1 MKITESRSAT
11 LRLSSDGQQNLS
23 RGVKQR
29 RQTPPF
35 FCAHSPQRVSPH
47 SGQKKALPAEICFLQ
62 PLHAAV
68 SRSVHSHRKLP
79 PYRVFAKRARKI
91 RFFRGKRLFFQ
102 KKGKRKN
109 GVLNAFDPCCRI
121 TCRRRGKNAPAAEKR
136 PKTERGGR
144 KIEKTPQ
151 NAVLFFAVMV

>member
-1 MKITESRSAT
+1 MRGGRKGLKITESRSAT

-68 SRSVHSHRKLP
+68 LAWSIVIESYLP
-79 PYRVFAKRARKI
+79 IEYSQNEREKFVFSAENDYFFKKRENAKTAS
-91 RFFRGKRLFFQ
+91 
-102 KKGKRKN
+102 
-109 GVLNAFDPCCRI
+109 
-121 TCRRRGKNAPAAEKR
+121 
-136 PKTERGGR
+136 
-144 KIEKTPQ
+144 
-151 NAVLFFAVMV
+151 

>member
-1 MKITESRSAT
+1 MRAFPAEGFPAFGTEKGA
-11 LRLSSDGQQNLS
+11 S
-23 RGVKQR
+23 RGNL
-29 RQTPPF
+29 F
-35 FCAHSPQRVSPH
+35 F
-47 SGQKKALPAEICFLQ
+47 
-62 PLHAAV
+62 AAAARGR

-91 RFFRGKRLFFQ
+91 RFFRGNRLFFQ

-144 KIEKTPQ
+144 KIEKYKQ
-151 NAVLFFAVMV
+151 ENENIEKNK

>member
-68 SRSVHSHRKLP
+68 LARSIVIESYLP
-79 PYRVFAKRARKI
+79 IEYSQNEREKFVFSAENDYFSK
-91 RFFRGKRLFFQ
+91 

>member
-29 RQTPPF
+29 RQTPPL
-35 FCAHSPQRVSPH
+35 VSPH

-68 SRSVHSHRKLP
+68 LARSIVIESYLP
-79 PYRVFAKRARKI
+79 IEYSQNEREKFVFSAENDYFSKKKENAKTAS
-91 RFFRGKRLFFQ
+91 
-102 KKGKRKN
+102 
-109 GVLNAFDPCCRI
+109 
-121 TCRRRGKNAPAAEKR
+121 
-136 PKTERGGR
+136 
-144 KIEKTPQ
+144 
-151 NAVLFFAVMV
+151 